1 MSAEMLRDIA
11 SRPFATRRVLDV
23 VKNLRL
29 VLPVAIFLVVVGHQ
43 AWETMMYDG
52 WTPAIR
58 FAEGVLFYG
67 LVGPLVTF
75 WTLDWIAHAI
85 ETREAIEA
93 ANEDLKQL
101 DALKDEFV
109 SLVSH
114 ELRAPLTNINASVEL
129 LLLGAQNDRTRA
141 KLEIIGQ
148 EASRLTRLVQ
158 GVLDVSRMEA
168 GRLELLTAPVDPAQ
182 ICQAALVQLGETDHP
197 CAIDIA
203 PGTPAVLA
211 DAERAA
217 QVLGNLLSNATK
229 YSPSGSR
236 VEVAVRPLPEGA
248 SAAARP
254 LREGLVSGERGPS
267 EDPEVGDSPQPEA
280 AMVLFSVA
288 DHGVGIPPDEVGRVF
303 ERFYRVERGDAR
315 ETYGHGLGLY
325 IARKIVEAH
334 GGRIWAESRPGAGAT
349 FLFTLPAAPEEP

>member
-1 MSAEMLRDIA
+1 MSAELLRDLA
-11 SRPFATRRVLDV
+11 SRPFPSHRVVDV
-23 VKNLRL
+23 VKSLRL

-43 AWETMMYDG
+43 AWEALAYDSLA
-52 WTPAIR
+52 PQVLLI
-58 FAEGVLFYG
+58 EGVLFYG
-67 LVGPLVTF
+67 LIGPAVTF
-75 WTLDWIAHAI
+75 WTLDWIANAI

-129 LLLGAQNDRTRA
+129 LLLHAEGEGTRA

-168 GRLELLTAPVDPAQ
+168 GRLVLLTAPIDAAQ
-182 ICQAALVQLGETDHP
+182 ICQSALVQVGDTSHP
-197 CAIDIA
+197 CAVEVR

-211 DAERAA
+211 DADRAA
-217 QVLGNLLSNATK
+217 QLLGNLLSNATK
-229 YSPSGSR
+229 YSPPGSR
-236 VEVAVRPLPEGA
+236 VDVVVQPAPEG
-248 SAAARP
+248 S
-254 LREGLVSGERGPS
+254 
-267 EDPEVGDSPQPEA
+267 
-280 AMVLFSVA
+280 MVLFSVT
-288 DHGVGIPPDEVGRVF
+288 DHGAGFPPEEAARIF

-334 GGRIWAESRPGAGAT
+334 GGRIWAESTPGAGAT